1 MSNNK
6 QTLKIAPADMLP
18 EAVEIMPEDGQTE
31 DLPELQQPEI
41 TAQESAAAG
50 LPDFCPTMTTSEG
63 SYCRDEFR
71 QNFNSFLEFLE
82 NPSVAADTFSTIV
95 GKGRELSADKIYNLA
110 ERYSWLNWLI
120 DRKTQALGDLLLVTI
135 FVTFES
141 NVIIQNWTGISYL
154 EKAKLWLKNKAKEKK
169 SAVKI
174 GRFRSLFGWGYSVPA
189 DQEKATGPNS

>member
-6 QTLKIAPADMLP
+6 QTLKIAPADMP
-18 EAVEIMPEDGQTE
+18 EAVEILPEDGQTE
-31 DLPELQQPEI
+31 DLPELQQPDMTIE
-41 TAQESAAAG
+41 ESAAVG
-50 LPDFCPTMTTSEG
+50 LPDYSSTMTTSEG
-63 SYCRDEFR
+63 SYSRDEFR

-82 NPSVAADTFSTIV
+82 NPSAATDTFSTIV

-120 DRKTQALGDLLLVTI
+120 DRKTQALSDLLLVTI

-169 SAVKI
+169 SAVKS
-174 GRFRSLFGWGYSVPA
+174 GRFRSLFGWGSSAPA
-189 DQEKATGPNS
+189 DQAKATGPNS